1 MAARALA
8 ATAAVVQQ
16 CPNRN
21 SRIHVRCS
29 PSTSS
34 SAHCSCKH
42 GSEKSKKSVTTHTY
56 DGWMPPGPDGAPGA
70 PTIEATW
77 LCGKDSL
84 SNCVYIYAC
93 IYTWRERCA
102 EKTYTYTHTHLSVCV
117 YIYMPASRTTYTY
130 TYTCVHTSTYPCM
143 NACMHAC
150 IYIDS

>member
-84 SNCVYIYAC
+84 SNCIYMRVYIHG
-93 IYTWRERCA
+93 ERDVQR
-102 EKTYTYTHTHLSVCV
+102 KHIHTHTLTCLCV
-117 YIYMPASRTTYTY
+117 YIYMPASRTTYTYTY

-143 NACMHAC
+143 NACMHA
-150 IYIDS
+150 YT

>member
-84 SNCVYIYAC
+84 SNCVYIYIC
-93 IYTWRERCA
+93 VYIYMEREMCR
-102 EKTYTYTHTHLSVCV
+102 ENIYIHTHTHLSVCV
-117 YIYMPASRTTYTY
+117 YIYICLHRGL
-130 TYTCVHTSTYPCM
+130 HIHIHIHI
-143 NACMHAC
+143 HA
-150 IYIDS
+150 YIHPPIHA